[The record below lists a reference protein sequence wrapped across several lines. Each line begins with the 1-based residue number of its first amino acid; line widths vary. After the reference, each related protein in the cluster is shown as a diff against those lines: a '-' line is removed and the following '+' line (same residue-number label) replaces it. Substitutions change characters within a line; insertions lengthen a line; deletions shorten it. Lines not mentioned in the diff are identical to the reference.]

1 MGKYKLLAIDI
12 DGTLIKSDQTIS
24 PRTRTALIHAQEQGV
39 QVVITTGRP
48 TFGAAPFADEL
59 RLADFGSHVISFN
72 GSEICNWAT
81 KQIIHS
87 VALDKDIKPYVY
99 TFAKQHGFQTLAYIG
114 QNVVAE
120 DPTDKYVQFSS
131 QRNKMPIRHV
141 QNFLT
146 DTDNEQ
152 PKFLVVGDPDP
163 LHTLELEMAE
173 HLRGRAEVYRS
184 EPFFLEVVPHGIDK
198 ATGLSVL
205 STHLGISS
213 DAIIAFGDG
222 FNDVSMI
229 KYAGMGVA
237 MGNAQQVVKDH
248 ADLVTLSNEEDGIAE
263 VVDRMLF
270 SCNTP

>member
-12 DGTLIKSDQTIS
+12 DGTLIRSDQTIS

-59 RLADFGSHVISFN
+59 RLADFNSHVISFN

-81 KQIIHS
+81 KKIIHS
-87 VALDKDIKPYVY
+87 VLLDKDIKPYVY
-99 TFAKQHGFQTLAYIG
+99 DCAKRNGFQIVAYIG
-114 QNVVAE
+114 ENVVAE
-120 DPTDKYVQFSS
+120 DSNDKYVQFSS
-131 QRNKMPIRHV
+131 TRNKMPIRIV

-152 PKFLVVGDPDP
+152 PKFLVVGDPEP
-163 LHTLELEMAE
+163 LHKLELEMAE
-173 HLRGRAEVYRS
+173 HLKGKAEVYRS

-205 STHLGISS
+205 CNKLGISREE
-213 DAIIAFGDG
+213 IIAFGDG

-229 KYAGMGVA
+229 EYAGMGVA

-248 ADLVTLSNEEDGIAE
+248 ADYITLSNEEDGVAE
-263 VVDRMLF
+263 VVEK
-270 SCNTP
+270 SVI

>member
-24 PRTRTALIHAQEQGV
+24 PRTRTVLIHAQEQGV

-72 GSEICNWAT
+72 GSEIHNWAT
-81 KQIIHS
+81 KELIHS
-87 VALDKDIKPYVY
+87 VLLDKDIKPYIY
-99 TFAKQHGFQTLAYIG
+99 DCAKQKGFQILAYVG

-120 DPTDKYVQFSS
+120 DPNNEYVRFSS
-131 QRNKMPIRHV
+131 TRNKMPIRTV

-152 PKFLVVGDPDP
+152 PKFLIVGDPEP
-163 LHTLELEMAE
+163 LHALELEMAAN
-173 HLRGRAEVYRS
+173 LKGKAEVYRS
-184 EPFFLEVVPHGIDK
+184 EPFFLEIVPYGIDK

-205 STHLGISS
+205 CTKLGISK
-213 DAIIAFGDG
+213 DNIIAFGDG

-229 KYAGMGVA
+229 EYAGVGVA
-237 MGNAQQVVKDH
+237 MGNAQQILKNR
-248 ADLVTLSNEEDGIAE
+248 ADYITQSNEEDGIAIFL
-263 VVDRMLF
+263 DKYL
-270 SCNTP
+270 